1 MILSHETLRITILVC
16 TIVFLC
22 SSTTFPQKKRWKAL
36 SKVESVFVEPT
47 NDAPI
52 FAFGKGFHRLVTM
65 ELRRRYVAV
74 PDDKEHADAVLRARF
89 LIGQTDDGLGDEPD
103 MQIFEIRLTVSSG
116 EVIWS
121 TELKLNRRMDDP
133 RITALAADKVASRLV
148 DDLQTAKRKFRH

>member
-1 MILSHETLRITILVC
+1 MFLSHKTLRTTLLVC
-16 TIVFLC
+16 TIVFVC

-47 NDAPI
+47 NDAKI
-52 FAFGKGFHRLVTM
+52 FAFAKDFHKLVTM

-74 PDDKEHADAVLRARF
+74 ADDNEKADAVLRARF
-89 LIGQTDDGLGDEPD
+89 LIGQTDDGFADEPD
-103 MQIFEIRLTVSSG
+103 MQIFEIRLRVSSG

-121 TELKLNRRMDDP
+121 TDLKLNRRMDDP
-133 RITALAADKVASRLV
+133 RITAMAADKVASRLV